1 MGYFREIYVMVTDI
15 GKVTKLVA
23 QIAKSLNEE
32 MERKFQVK
40 CIVWEKICLDIYQ
53 PLPGFQLVGAQREKT
68 TKRHKGERGSVR
80 GRERSGPFKNQ
91 ATQSTERLE

>member
-1 MGYFREIYVMVTDI
+1 MGYFGEIYVMVTDI

-40 CIVWEKICLDIYQ
+40 CIV
-53 PLPGFQLVGAQREKT
+53 
-68 TKRHKGERGSVR
+68 
-80 GRERSGPFKNQ
+80 
-91 ATQSTERLE
+91 